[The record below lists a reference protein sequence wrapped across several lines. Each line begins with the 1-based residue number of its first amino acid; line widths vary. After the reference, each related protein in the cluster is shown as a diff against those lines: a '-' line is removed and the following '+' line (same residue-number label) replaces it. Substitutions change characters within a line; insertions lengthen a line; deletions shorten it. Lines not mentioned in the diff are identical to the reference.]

1 MKIAN
6 SPAPWTVVYDD
17 GWTVQ
22 SPPVGGDDNSS
33 ARIVVDLFHRGEGK
47 QVCADAHLIA
57 AAPDLLKSCK
67 ELTALIQQQLIV
79 GDAAILTV
87 AVAAIAKAEEGKK

>member
-33 ARIVVDLFHRGEGK
+33 ARIVVDLFHRGGGK

>member
-33 ARIVVDLFHRGEGK
+33 ARIVVDLFHRGKGK

-67 ELTALIQQQLIV
+67 ELMALILQHLIV

>member
-1 MKIAN
+1 MKTAN

-22 SPPVGGDDNSS
+22 SPPVGGDVNSP
-33 ARIVVDLFHRGEGK
+33 ARVVVDLFHRGEGK

-67 ELTALIQQQLIV
+67 ELMALIQQNLIV
-79 GDAAILTV
+79 GDAATLTA
-87 AVAAIAKAEEGKK
+87 AVAAITKAEEGKK

>member
-79 GDAAILTV
+79 VDAATFTAAI
-87 AVAAIAKAEEGKK
+87 AAIAKAEEGKK

>member
-1 MKIAN
+1 MNTAN
-6 SPAPWTVVYDD
+6 SPAPWTVIYDD

-22 SPPVGGDDNSS
+22 SPPVGEDVNFSV
-33 ARIVVDLFHRGEGK
+33 RVVVDLFHRGEGK

-67 ELTALIQQQLIV
+67 ELTALIPQQLIV
-79 GDAAILTV
+79 ADAATFTAAI
-87 AVAAIAKAEEGKK
+87 AAIAKAEEGKK